1 MSLPVDAAF
10 APDLSALL
18 APLPGDDPTGD
29 SLRYAPAYA
38 QIRDARFEEDQNLP
52 MGEWTRPL
60 KRADWRAMET
70 LCIQALSTS
79 TKDLQVAGWLTE
91 AWTRRHGLAG
101 LLAGTRLLEGLCRD
115 FWQDIH
121 PRADDGDNEVR
132 TAPLF
137 WANDTLSQTLFLH
150 VALMPRA
157 DGSPPYLLLH
167 DWQRTVATEF
177 AAGGSRDS
185 KAEGATSRQE
195 MLQEALAHI
204 PGLVRLDELAQQTQ
218 VAWDALT
225 RLLDDKLGDESPSL
239 SKVAE
244 TLKQMRLAVRSL
256 LQHHDPRD
264 ALQDPANTET
274 HPLAA
279 AMETPPMEDDA
290 MPPFPANP
298 AMPEGAENP
307 ATPVT
312 TLASSA
318 AFTGKVTSRAEAYRL
333 LELAAAFLEQTEP
346 HSPTPY
352 LIKRAIT
359 WGRLPLPELMQEVIQ
374 EEGDIS
380 RYFSLLGIKSH

>member
-18 APLPGDDPTGD
+18 APLPGDDPTGE

-121 PRADDGDNEVR
+121 PRADDSDNEVR

>member
-1 MSLPVDAAF
+1 MSLPIDAAF

-18 APLPGDDPTGD
+18 APLPGGDPTGD

-279 AMETPPMEDDA
+279 ATETPPMEDDA

>member
-18 APLPGDDPTGD
+18 APLPGDDPTGE

-79 TKDLQVAGWLTE
+79 SNDLLVAGWLTE
-91 AWTRRHGLAG
+91 VWTRRHGLAG

-279 AMETPPMEDDA
+279 ATETPPMEDDA

>member
-18 APLPGDDPTGD
+18 APLPGDDPTGE

>member
-18 APLPGDDPTGD
+18 APLPGDDPTGE

-225 RLLDDKLGDESPSL
+225 RLLDDKLGDESPSM
-239 SKVAE
+239 SKVTE
-244 TLKQMRLAVRSL
+244 TLKQMRMAVRSL

-264 ALQDPANTET
+264 ALQGPANTQT
-274 HPLAA
+274 TPLAA
-279 AMETPPMEDDA
+279 ALEMPPMEDDA
-290 MPPFPANP
+290 MPSFPTLS
-298 AMPEGAENP
+298 EGTETP
-307 ATPVT
+307 ATTP
-312 TLASSA
+312 ASSTPA
-318 AFTGKVTSRAEAYRL
+318 SPTAFTGKVTSRAEAYRL
-333 LELAAAFLEQTEP
+333 LELAAAYLEQTEP